1 MTDSMNVVIWCSNPT
16 RNSDPSYSVTDDS
29 LDMST
34 EGWYKVHSAMLEF
47 ERPTKAQMA
56 PKVIRSLEKEI
67 QNVYVR
73 AEERAKEL
81 RQEINTMLAL
91 ENNADTQSAMSEE
104 LRDWCDDHDLP
115 HYSADEL
122 FMFTPESDHPWL
134 EAFIARWNNAETK

>member
-1 MTDSMNVVIWCSNPT
+1 M
-16 RNSDPSYSVTDDS
+16 
-29 LDMST
+29 
-34 EGWYKVHSAMLEF
+34 HSATLEF

-56 PKVIRSLEKEI
+56 HKVIRSLDKAI
-67 QNVYVR
+67 QNVYAR

-122 FMFTPESDHPWL
+122 FMFTPESDHP
-134 EAFIARWNNAETK
+134 